1 MLTLLFLQ
9 VVLSQKILDSPLEQV
24 IWCKSETFILTA
36 KGMLYKNFTSEM
48 PKFISNFT
56 IREILQSQADIQV
69 LYFIGDLDTSY
80 VSQNCGKTYTKF
92 KHEKTLHD
100 FKLNSLEAHSLMA
113 FKDFRCNSTTT
124 LCKDK
129 YKKQIYVSNDYG
141 ANWRMVL
148 NRTRDAIWDKLIELP
163 EIPDSRIVA
172 SYLNDQGHLQVSYS
186 DDYFKTFQLL
196 RNNSYGFYQTK
207 EYLFIL
213 IDADSFSK
221 GYDLEVIKQGT
232 LNPVE
237 LVLPIEDHQ
246 KYTFTVLDTVNGSIF
261 ISISHLEDMP
271 KIMNIYQSENSGT
284 KYTLSLLNNVR
295 SLDTGNCDFEPII
308 RGTYIANIY
317 DNTEFEKFKMRR
329 STKNTDGIK
338 RLENYKQTRITFEQ
352 GGDWHALKAPKYD
365 YKGQP
370 IQCNGDCSL
379 HLLGRSE
386 APRNRIISH
395 SYIAIG
401 TGNTG
406 IYLGNEYKTYLSRD
420 GGHTW
425 FEILDGMHIYD
436 IAENTGLIVFV
447 SDEEQAN
454 EILYTWDE
462 GLTFQKIK
470 MNVTFDI
477 TNVVY
482 KNGKFLFHGI
492 QDSKTLGVAKEDD
505 FTSSALKGVVVS
517 LDINQIMVRECQG
530 FDSPGESDSDYEF
543 WYPSNY
549 AGDKCLFGQK
559 EKYIRRKRS
568 SQCYNKQP
576 NLPIQTENCPCTKAD
591 WECDVG
597 YQRNIY
603 SECVPMK
610 EIKSKPC
617 KGTYLKSQGYRKISG
632 DECQDGVYLGPI
644 ETKCTEEDQVTQKD
658 NINIKQSKV
667 NDIPNQK
674 EPIKPQINNPQKTNP
689 IIQETTESGIKYS
702 YFIFG
707 VICLIITYVIKK
719 KYFDGND
726 QNKKKYPAY
735 YYPVKSSEK
744 QRLFAEP

>member
-1 MLTLLFLQ
+1 MLTLLLLQ
-9 VVLSQKILDSPLEQV
+9 VVFSQKILDSPLEQV
-24 IWCKSETFILTA
+24 VWCKSETFILSA
-36 KGMLYKNFTSEM
+36 KGMLYKNYTSEM
-48 PKFISNFT
+48 PKLISNLT
-56 IREILQSQADIQV
+56 IREILQSEADPQV
-69 LYFIGDLDTSY
+69 LYILGDIDTSY
-80 VSQNCGKTYTKF
+80 VTQNCGKTYQKF

-100 FKLNSLEAHSLMA
+100 FRLNPLEAHSLMA
-113 FKDFRCNSTTT
+113 FKEFRCNATNGN
-124 LCKDK
+124 LCKEK
-129 YKKQIYVSNDYG
+129 YKKQLYVSNDYG
-141 ANWRMVL
+141 ANWRLVL

-163 EIPDSRIVA
+163 EVPDSRIVA
-172 SYLNDQGHLQVSYS
+172 SYLSDQGHVQVSYS
-186 DDYFKTFQLL
+186 DDYFKTTQLL

-213 IDADSFSK
+213 IDADPFSK
-221 GYDLEVIKQGT
+221 GYDLEVIKQGSLT
-232 LNPVE
+232 PVE

-271 KIMNIYQSENSGT
+271 KIMNIYQSDTSGT

-295 SLDTGNCDFEPII
+295 SLDTGNCDFEFIM
-308 RGTYIANIY
+308 RGIYIANIY
-317 DNTEFEKFKMRR
+317 DNTEFEKFKLRR

-338 RLENYKQTRITFEQ
+338 RLENYKQSRITFEQ
-352 GGDWHALKAPKYD
+352 GGEWHAIKAPKYD

-386 APRNRIISH
+386 APRNRIVSH
-395 SYIAIG
+395 SYITIG

-447 SDEEQAN
+447 SDEEQAS

-462 GLTFQKIK
+462 GLTFKKIK
-470 MNVTFDI
+470 MNITMDI

-482 KNGKFLFHGI
+482 KNGKFIFHGI
-492 QDSKTLGVAKEDD
+492 SDSKTLGVAKEDD
-505 FTSSALKGVVVS
+505 FTSSALKGIVVS

-530 FDSPGESDSDYEF
+530 FDSPGEQDSDYEF
-543 WYPSNY
+543 WYPTNY
-549 AGDKCLFGQK
+549 AGDKCLFGK
-559 EKYIRRKRS
+559 REKYIRRKQRA
-568 SQCYNKQP
+568 QCYNKEP
-576 NLPIQTENCPCTKAD
+576 NLPVQTESCPCTKAD

-597 YQRNIY
+597 FKRDVY
-603 SECVPMK
+603 SNCVPMK
-610 EIKSKPC
+610 EIKPKQC

-644 ETKCTEEDQVTQKD
+644 EVNCQQEESPVTKNEDASQQHQNDNETQQPQVTSKKVQVTQKKASGGGIKFSYLAIGVILLILAFFAKKRYLD
-658 NINIKQSKV
+658 SGRTKKRTPAHYYPGRQQEKQSLF
-667 NDIPNQK
+667 
-674 EPIKPQINNPQKTNP
+674 
-689 IIQETTESGIKYS
+689 TE
-702 YFIFG
+702 
-707 VICLIITYVIKK
+707 L
-719 KYFDGND
+719 
-726 QNKKKYPAY
+726 
-735 YYPVKSSEK
+735 
-744 QRLFAEP
+744 